1 MNVQDRLRLVMLD
14 YEVKGVRVLFLK
26 DKPGLPTPAGVINA
40 RRGDELT
47 LPRWQ
52 ARLLEEAGIVDVR
65 DTNVDIDTVNMYHF
79 RERKSSAANKLSQLP
94 QDFYMK
100 ARELVEKLDKLIREA
115 PSSMLIRDR
124 EMLEKNLV
132 ELSEARLLKILRLA
146 QTGGGE
152 ELRDKMTPEEQLVY
166 DSVKRVVDAWRS
178 YIRGLFPGG

>member
-1 MNVQDRLRLVMLD
+1 MDINSRLRLVRLD
-14 YEVKGVRVLFLK
+14 YMARGVRVLFLR
-26 DKPGLPTPAGVINA
+26 DHPDLPTPGGVVNA
-40 RRGDELT
+40 RRGDEMT

-52 ARLLEEAGIVDVR
+52 AKMLEAQGVVDIR
-65 DTNVDIDTVNMYHF
+65 DTTVDIDIINMYHF

-100 ARELVEKLDKLIREA
+100 AGELVERLDRLIREA

-124 EMLEKNLV
+124 EVLEKNLA

-152 ELRDKMTPEEQLVY
+152 ELRDRMTPEEQIIY
-166 DSVKRVVDAWRS
+166 DNVKRVVDSWRG
-178 YIRGLFPGG
+178 YIRSLFPGV